1 MTEETFSPRVLWD
14 REGEVGVAETVLH
27 WWARLLGQEE
37 VAPQP
42 FPSGTRAVLRRAYT
56 PDDALLSEGFRH
68 LWFALP
74 PGRRQERDMLAWAT
88 VALALAEVRTHIPD
102 QTFAGAMAQEKK
114 KGEGPRVSELRFQQL
129 LRSADLNELTRR
141 VRRAVHLIGE
151 GVDVRSLADDIL
163 LWNREKGGAYSLRP
177 DHRLAVRWA
186 GAYYTRLERNPQPA
200 SAG

>member
-1 MTEETFSPRVLWD
+1 MSEETFSPQVLWD
-14 REGEVGVAETVLH
+14 HEGEQGTADIVLH
-27 WWARLLGQEE
+27 WWARLRGEKE
-37 VAPQP
+37 IDPQP
-42 FPSGTRAVLRRAYT
+42 FPSGTRAILRRAYT

-68 LWFALP
+68 LWLALP
-74 PGRRQERDMLAWAT
+74 SGRRRAPDMLAWAT
-88 VALALAEVRTHIPD
+88 VALALAEVRTHVPN
-102 QTFAGAMAQEKK
+102 QTFAGAMAQKK
-114 KGEGPRVSELRFQQL
+114 KNGEGPRVSELRFQQL

-151 GVDVRSLADDIL
+151 EVDVRSLADDIL